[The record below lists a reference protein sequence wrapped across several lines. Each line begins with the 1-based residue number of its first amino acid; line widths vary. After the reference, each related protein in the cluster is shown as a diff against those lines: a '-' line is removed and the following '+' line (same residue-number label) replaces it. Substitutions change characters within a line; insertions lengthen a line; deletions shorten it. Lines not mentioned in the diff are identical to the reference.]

1 MARGDLGVECA
12 PEDVPLLQKQII
24 DTCRRQGK
32 PVVVA
37 TQMLE
42 SMIETPTPTR
52 AEASDVATAIY
63 DGADAIM
70 LSAESAA
77 GLVSLFILNRN
88 VFTCQFFAC
97 LLIHTLYIMF
107 WL

>member
-1 MARGDLGVECA
+1 MVLVSVSFVSFASPYTFSPPQRIIFARNAVVARGDLGVECA

-24 DTCRRQGK
+24 DTCRMRGK

-42 SMIETPTPTR
+42 SMIESPTPTR

-63 DGADAIM
+63 DGGE
-70 LSAESAA
+70 LSVVRTS
-77 GLVSLFILNRN
+77 
-88 VFTCQFFAC
+88 
-97 LLIHTLYIMF
+97 
-107 WL
+107 